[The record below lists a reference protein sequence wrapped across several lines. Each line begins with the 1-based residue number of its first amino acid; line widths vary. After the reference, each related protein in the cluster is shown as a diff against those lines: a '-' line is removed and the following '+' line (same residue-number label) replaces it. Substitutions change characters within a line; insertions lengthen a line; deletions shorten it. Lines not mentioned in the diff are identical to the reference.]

1 MAMQAI
7 TSTVLE
13 PTETPSRLNT
23 PSLPVPVI
31 SEEDGILTLHFQSDY
46 VQSQMVLEK
55 PDFLALTYTRT
66 MMAFELFKP
75 NPRNIV
81 LIGLGGGS
89 LAKWCYRHQPGSMLT
104 VVEINPHV
112 ISLRDRFHVPAEDHR
127 FQILCEDG
135 AKFVA
140 RHSDELDVLLADA
153 FDVDSLPEDLCS
165 EHFYENCY
173 RALAKQGL
181 LVVNLCAAD
190 ERKVFARIRKIFG
203 DQAIA
208 SPDNDGN
215 TVIFASKGE
224 LLWPKDASAD
234 FLKRKR
240 MEFEK
245 KYGLSKAISPVG

>member
-1 MAMQAI
+1 MQ
-7 TSTVLE
+7 SKVLV
-13 PTETPSRLNT
+13 PTETPSRINT
-23 PSLPVPVI
+23 SAFPVPVT

-75 NPRNIV
+75 RPRHIALV
-81 LIGLGGGS
+81 GLGGGS
-89 LAKWCYRHQPGSMLT
+89 LAKWCYRYQPDAMLT

-112 ISLRDRFHVPAEDHR
+112 ISLRDRFRIPKEDHR

-140 RHSDELDVLLADA
+140 RHSDELDVLLVDA

-165 EHFYENCY
+165 DHFYDNCY
-173 RALAKQGL
+173 RALTRHGL

-190 ERKVFARIRKIFG
+190 EHSIFARIHRSFS
-203 DQAIA
+203 DQALA

-215 TVIFASKGE
+215 TVIFACKGD
-224 LLWPKDASAD
+224 LLWPEGASAD

-240 MEFEK
+240 IEFEK
-245 KYGLSKAISPVG
+245 KYRLSKAVSPVG

>member
-1 MAMQAI
+1 MTTEAMQ
-7 TSTVLE
+7 SRVLE
-13 PTETPSRLNT
+13 PTETPSRVDG
-23 PSLPVPVI
+23 SSFPVPVI
-31 SEEDGILTLHFQSDY
+31 SEEDGILTLHFQSEY
-46 VQSQMVLEK
+46 VQSQMVLER

-75 NPRNIV
+75 HPHNIA

-89 LAKWCYRHQPGSMLT
+89 LAKWCYRCHPAAMLT

-112 ISLRDRFHVPAEDHR
+112 ISLRDRFHIPEEDHR

-140 RHSDELDVLLADA
+140 SHSDELDVLLVDA

-165 EHFYENCY
+165 EHFYDHCY
-173 RALAKQGL
+173 RALARHGL

-190 ERKVFARIRKIFG
+190 DQRIFARILKSFSG
-203 DQAIA
+203 QAVT

-215 TVIFASKGE
+215 TVVFACKGE
-224 LLWPKDASAD
+224 LLWPEGASAD
-234 FLKRKR
+234 FLKLKR
-240 MEFEK
+240 IEFEK
-245 KYGLSKAISPVG
+245 KHRLSQAISPVG